1 MRQLKSGN
9 ILVLLFMM
17 LCVQARSQQQ
27 VIDNVTIQKAGDD
40 LYRIQYSLT
49 PTADFDVEKIV
60 LKIFRR
66 RNGNVQ
72 EIFSLPLSI
81 PEDQDQPN
89 SFDWRASNGL
99 VQAGDDLQAKI
110 ILSLK
115 ASKARQRLNRIP
127 VADAGAFTQLELP
140 VNKPIILDGTK
151 SRDEDGKL
159 VSIEWKQMGG
169 PTTLNI
175 LHKDS
180 LLTPAEGELK
190 AGTYAFELTVKDNLG
205 SVAISRTIV
214 TVKGQSYWSTQS
226 PKSTTPPKKNVFPS
240 TQPVKNQT
248 RLKGG
253 PSNAAL
259 NLLLPGVGHYFV
271 SGDYTGANRKAS
283 SFTLTGVY
291 LASIGGAFYFHQKS
305 NSDYKK
311 YNDLASYR
319 EYQKDANGTIIGVRG
334 ANETEA
340 NKYFNSAK
348 AAHRNSLISLGVG
361 GGVLVG
367 DLIYTFLKGSKNKRE
382 WMTQNTS
389 FKPNLIFSTN
399 GAMTTA
405 GVQFK
410 F

>member
-17 LCVQARSQQQ
+17 LCGSARSQQ
-27 VIDNVTIQKAGDD
+27 VIDNVTIQKSGDD
-40 LYRIQYSLT
+40 LYRIQYSLNTT
-49 PTADFDVEKIV
+49 PDFDVEKIV

-66 RNGNVQ
+66 RNGDIQ

-81 PEDQDQPN
+81 PKNPDQQN
-89 SFDWRASNGL
+89 SFDWKASNGL
-99 VQAGDDLQAKI
+99 VQVGDDLQAKI

-115 ASKARQRLNRIP
+115 TSQARQRLNRIP

-140 VNKPIILDGTK
+140 INKPIILNGTK
-151 SRDEDGKL
+151 SRDEDGKI
-159 VSIEWKQMGG
+159 VSIQWKQMSG

-180 LLTPAEGELK
+180 LLTAAEGELK

-205 SVAISRTIV
+205 SIAISRTIV
-214 TVKGQSYWSTQS
+214 TVKGQSYWSTQP
-226 PKSTTPPKKNVFPS
+226 PKSNPPPKTNVSPS
-240 TQPVKNQT
+240 VQPVKSQT

-271 SGDYTGANRKAS
+271 SGDYTGANRKAGA
-283 SFTLTGVY
+283 FILTGVY
-291 LASIGGAFYFHQKS
+291 LASAGGAFYFHQKS

-311 YNDLASYR
+311 YEDLASFR
-319 EYQKDANGTIIGVRG
+319 EYQKDANGVIIGIRG
-334 ANETEA
+334 ANETDA
-340 NKYFNSAK
+340 NKYFNSAQS
-348 AAHRNSLISLGVG
+348 AQRNALICLGVG
-361 GGVLVG
+361 GSILVG

-382 WMTQNTS
+382 WKAQNTS

-399 GAMTTA
+399 GVVTTA
-405 GVQFK
+405 GVQLNF
-410 F
+410 

>member
-9 ILVLLFMM
+9 ILVLLFVM
-17 LCVQARSQQQ
+17 LCVNANSQQ
-27 VIDNVTIQKAGDD
+27 VINNVAIQKAGNG
-40 LYRIQYSLT
+40 LYRIQYSLNST
-49 PTADFDVEKIV
+49 PDFDVEKIV

-81 PEDQDQPN
+81 PKSQAQPY
-89 SFDWRASNGL
+89 SFDWKASNGL
-99 VQAGDDLQAKI
+99 VQTGDDLQAKI
-110 ILSLK
+110 ILSIK
-115 ASKARQRLNRIP
+115 ASQARQRLNRIP

-180 LLTPAEGELK
+180 LFTAAEGELK

-214 TVKGQSYWSTQS
+214 TVKGQSYWSTQP
-226 PKSTTPPKKNVFPS
+226 PKSNTPPKTNVSPS
-240 TQPVKNQT
+240 VQPVKNQAH
-248 RLKGG
+248 LKGG

-271 SGDYTGANRKAS
+271 SGDYTGANRKAN
-283 SFTLTGVY
+283 SFILTGAY
-291 LASIGGAFYFHQKS
+291 LASIGGTFYFQQKS

-311 YNDLASYR
+311 YEDLANFR

-334 ANETEA
+334 TNEAEA

-348 AAHRNSLISLGVG
+348 SAHRNSLISLGVAG
-361 GGVLVG
+361 SILVG
-367 DLIYTFLKGSKNKRE
+367 DLIYTFLRANKNKKE
-382 WMTQNTS
+382 WAQNTS

-399 GAMTTA
+399 GTVASA

>member
-17 LCVQARSQQQ
+17 LCIHARSQQ
-27 VIDNVTIQKAGDD
+27 VIDNVSIQKAGDG
-40 LYRIQYSLT
+40 LYRIQYSLNT
-49 PTADFDVEKIV
+49 TTDFDIEKIV

-66 RNGNVQ
+66 RSGNIQ

-81 PEDQDQPN
+81 PKNPDQPN
-89 SFDWRASNGL
+89 SFDWKASNGL

-115 ASKARQRLNRIP
+115 ASQARQRLNRIP
-127 VADAGAFTQLELP
+127 VADAGVFTQLELP
-140 VNKPIILDGTK
+140 VNKPIILNGTK
-151 SRDEDGKL
+151 SHDEDGKL
-159 VSIEWKQMGG
+159 VSVEWKQMSG

-180 LLTPAEGELK
+180 LLTAAEGELQ

-205 SVAISRTIV
+205 SVAVSRTIV
-214 TVKGQSYWSTQS
+214 TVKGQSYWSTQP
-226 PKSTTPPKKNVFPS
+226 PKNNTPPKTNISPS
-240 TQPVKNQT
+240 AQPVKNQT

-271 SGDYTGANRKAS
+271 SGDYTGANRKVS
-283 SFTLTGVY
+283 SFILTGVY
-291 LASIGGAFYFHQKS
+291 LASIGGTFYFRQKS

-311 YNDLASYR
+311 YEELASFR

-334 ANETEA
+334 ANEAEA
-340 NKYFNSAK
+340 DKYFNSAK
-348 AAHRNSLISLGVG
+348 SAHRNSLICLGVSG
-361 GGVLVG
+361 GILVG
-367 DLIYTFLKGSKNKRE
+367 DLIYTFLKGSKNKKE
-382 WMTQNTS
+382 WQAQNTS
-389 FKPNLIFSTN
+389 FKPDLIFSSN
-399 GAMTTA
+399 GTVTSA
-405 GVQFK
+405 GIQFN